1 MLECPSTLSLYAGL
15 KIRRG
20 EISVP
25 VQVRSRAPIIKQLE
39 RNLDFKNLR
48 SAPQKSSCSA
58 KIILSLVLGLNC
70 AYILRSI

>member
-1 MLECPSTLSLYAGL
+1 MLETVISLSLYSGL

-39 RNLDFKNLR
+39 RNLDIINLR
-48 SAPQKSSCSA
+48 SAPQKQSCSA
-58 KIILSLVLGLNC
+58 KIINQ
-70 AYILRSI
+70 